1 MEIRNNLQLAPLR
14 AVSSEGSQTS
24 PVRAGGSTPGEL
36 QVSDSA
42 RELGQ
47 LAKLVHAA
55 SGIRQDKV
63 DAIRSQ
69 IESGSYHVNLDK
81 LADRMSSEV

>member
-1 MEIRNNLQLAPLR
+1 MEIRNNLQLAPVR
-14 AVSSEGSQTS
+14 SVSSESVQSS
-24 PVRAGGSTPGEL
+24 PVRAGGSSSGEF

-63 DAIRSQ
+63 AAIKSQ
-69 IESGSYHVNLDK
+69 IDSGSYQVNLDK
-81 LADRMSSEV
+81 LADRLSSEV

>member
-1 MEIRNNLQLAPLR
+1 MEIRNNLQLAPVR
-14 AVSSEGSQTS
+14 SISSENVQSAGVRPGSS
-24 PVRAGGSTPGEL
+24 SPGEF

-63 DAIRSQ
+63 AAIKSQ
-69 IESGSYHVNLDK
+69 IDSGSYQVNLDK
-81 LADRMSSEV
+81 LAERLTSEV

>member
-1 MEIRNNLQLAPLR
+1 MEIRNNLQLAPVR
-14 AVSSEGSQTS
+14 SVSSESVQSS
-24 PVRAGGSTPGEL
+24 PVRAGGASSGEF

-63 DAIRSQ
+63 AAIKSQ
-69 IESGSYHVNLDK
+69 IDSGSYQVNLDK
-81 LADRMSSEV
+81 LADRLSSEV